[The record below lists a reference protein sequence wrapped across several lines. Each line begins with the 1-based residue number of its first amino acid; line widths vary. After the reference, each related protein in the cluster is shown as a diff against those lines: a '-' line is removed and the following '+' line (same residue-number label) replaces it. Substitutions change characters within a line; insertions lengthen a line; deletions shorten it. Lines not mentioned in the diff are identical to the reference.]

1 MSMTSQDPAATAR
14 RPTRSQPA
22 GAERVIDN
30 LLDALDG
37 LSEAPPRDESK
48 AVIIE
53 AAQRG
58 IGPLRALVDSG
69 VALPM
74 IERAVWQRRGFPY
87 VTLTVT
93 SVAQKWLDKLPLSVC
108 AARTVVPFDDGTTIP
123 TVAVSNPS
131 DIVVLDEMRTRL
143 GPSVRFVVAD
153 AADIR
158 RVVQSLEAR
167 TSTENLELEGLGEDR
182 AHIVDIGDVDES
194 EGEVAKLVSGLVI
207 QAATALASDIHIEPS
222 DKGMK
227 VRFRIDGV
235 LHHVATHP
243 VSLTSGVVNR
253 LKVLANLDVADRRRP
268 QDGRFGVSMEDT
280 RLDLRLVTVP
290 TIWEVEGAVIRV
302 LDQSQ
307 KVSAL
312 DGLGFSP
319 WVLDSYMRLCEFRH
333 GSVLA
338 TGPTG
343 SGKTTTL
350 YATLDR
356 IATIDSKVL
365 TIEDPVEIRFPD
377 VTQVQVNAAAGL
389 TFATAL
395 RSFLRADPDIMLV
408 GEIRDIETALVGTEA
423 ALTGHLVLASLHANN
438 APASAT
444 RLLEMGIDPYL
455 VASSL
460 RGAVSQRLV
469 RRLCEECREDDFF
482 QPEMF
487 AHLAHLV
494 TMPKRIYRARDGGCG
509 ACNGIGYRGR
519 TAVGEVVLVTPDLSA
534 AIARSAP
541 GRELTELA
549 IAAGMVPIRDD
560 GLVKVMQGETAM
572 SEVARVVN

>member
-1 MSMTSQDPAATAR
+1 MSMTSQDQAAQTQR
-14 RPTRSQPA
+14 RASAQPDD
-22 GAERVIDN
+22 GRVLDN

-37 LSEAPPRDESK
+37 MGEAPPREQSRS
-48 AVIIE
+48 VIVE

-58 IGPLRALVDSG
+58 VGPLRALVDSG
-69 VALPM
+69 VALPL
-74 IERAVWQRRGFPY
+74 IERAVWQRRGFPF
-87 VTLTVT
+87 VNLTVT
-93 SVAQKWLDKLPLSVC
+93 SVAQQWLDDLPLSVC
-108 AARTVVPFDDGTTIP
+108 AARTVVPFDDDTTVP

-143 GPSVRFVVAD
+143 GPSVRFVVAE

-167 TSTENLELEGLGEDR
+167 TTTENLELEGLGEDR
-182 AHIVDIGDVDES
+182 AHIVDLGDIDES
-194 EGEVAKLVSGLVI
+194 EGEVAKLVGSLVI
-207 QAATALASDIHIEPS
+207 QAAAALASDVHIEPS

-243 VSLTSGVVNR
+243 LSLTSGVVNR

-290 TIWEVEGAVIRV
+290 TIWEVEGAVIRI

-319 WVLDSYMRLCEFRH
+319 WVLQSYLRLCEHRH

-356 IATIDSKVL
+356 IATVDSKVL

-377 VTQVQVNAAAGL
+377 VTQVQVNVASGL

-408 GEIRDIETALVGTEA
+408 GEIRDLETALVGTEA

-438 APASAT
+438 GPAAAT

-482 QPEMF
+482 QPESF
-487 AHLAHLV
+487 AHLTNLHP
-494 TMPKRIYRARDGGCG
+494 MPTRIYRARDGGCG

-519 TAVGEVVLVTPDLSA
+519 TAVAEVVLVTPEITA
-534 AIARSAP
+534 AIARSST

-549 IAAGMVPIRDD
+549 IAAGMVPMRDD
-560 GLVKVMQGETAM
+560 GLVKVMRGETAM